1 PRLYPEGPRDGAG
14 QRRHHRQ
21 HGLGAVQAR
30 RLRGGVRLPRP
41 RLSARSRPGDRRAPH
56 RRALGARRAGRGARA
71 ARDGARA
78 RSGQPSPERNP
89 APAAGMIRFAL
100 LVAALL
106 STTGCG
112 PRALVEHDGLGFDE
126 RRARLTAIPAWEMR
140 GRIAVDTGERGFP
153 ATFRWRQ
160 EGERSTLV
168 IRGPFG
174 AGAVEVTG
182 SPERMIV
189 RARGEQQVL
198 EDPETDLSAL
208 LGWWVPV
215 ESLRAWLLGVPDPAY
230 EARTR
235 IGRANV
241 LTELEQ
247 RLWRLD
253 YEGYQLAE
261 GLLVPR
267 RIDMSY
273 DELAVRLRVDDWAT
287 RPLNSTASEQHNT
300 ALGAAHGRWGVAK
313 R

>member
-1 PRLYPEGPRDGAG
+1 
-14 QRRHHRQ
+14 
-21 HGLGAVQAR
+21 
-30 RLRGGVRLPRP
+30 
-41 RLSARSRPGDRRAPH
+41 
-56 RRALGARRAGRGARA
+56 
-71 ARDGARA
+71 
-78 RSGQPSPERNP
+78 
-89 APAAGMIRFAL
+89 MIRIAL

-189 RARGEQQVL
+189 RARGEQHVL

-208 LGWWVPV
+208 LG
-215 ESLRAWLLGVPDPAY
+215 S
-230 EARTR
+230 
-235 IGRANV
+235 GRARPGDRIALPMAGFGLNWQCAV
-241 LTELEQ
+241 LE
-247 RLWRLD
+247 
-253 YEGYQLAE
+253 
-261 GLLVPR
+261 V
-267 RIDMSY
+267 
-273 DELAVRLRVDDWAT
+273 
-287 RPLNSTASEQHNT
+287 
-300 ALGAAHGRWGVAK
+300 VA